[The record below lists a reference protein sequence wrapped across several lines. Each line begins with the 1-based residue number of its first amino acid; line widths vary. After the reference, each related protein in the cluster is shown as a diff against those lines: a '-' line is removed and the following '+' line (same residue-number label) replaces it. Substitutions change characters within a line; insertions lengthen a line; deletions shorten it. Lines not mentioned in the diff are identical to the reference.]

1 MKTTSE
7 FISQEEDKPLQK
19 INEFEGM
26 QQKLL
31 KSKHGKKEE

>member
-7 FISQEEDKPLQK
+7 FINDEENKPLQ
-19 INEFEGM
+19 INKSEGM